1 MQFAARCRAP
11 MLGVFALT
19 LLVLAACTTDDPPV
33 APATELTAT
42 AEPAW
47 RVSALED
54 LQGYRYTV
62 DVSLKPEG
70 LATSADIPTGLLE
83 PGGALTLNLEGE
95 FRSPTS
101 EHTRTRCS
109 LGPLA
114 LALESIRIEERVWTR
129 EGEGAWRES
138 TLDPGAPHPLLG
150 DLDYQPSS
158 IFRVDESYSLD
169 DLTERLLTLEHQME
183 TVNGEAARRY
193 SMTPEQFREVFQS
206 DEDVLPAEA
215 GADAT
220 FTFDVWFSEAL
231 GVPVRMMII
240 GSGGDGMEL
249 LRLDMNLTDL
259 DDASINIAPPA

>member
-1 MQFAARCRAP
+1 MLFAGHLRAL
-11 MLGVFALT
+11 MLGVFALA
-19 LLVLAACTTDDPPV
+19 LLPITACTTDEPPA
-33 APATELTAT
+33 APATELTST

-47 RVSALED
+47 HVNALED

-83 PGGALTLNLEGE
+83 PGAALTLNLEGE

-101 EHTRTRCS
+101 EHTRTRFS

-114 LALESIRIEERVWTR
+114 LALESIRIEQRVWMR

-138 TLDPGAPHPLLG
+138 TLDPGAPHPLLVN
-150 DLDYQPSS
+150 LDYQPSS
-158 IFRVDESYSLD
+158 IFRVDEAYSLD
-169 DLTERLLTLEHQME
+169 DLTKRLRTLEHQME
-183 TVNGEAARRY
+183 TVSGQAARRY

-206 DEDVLPAEA
+206 DDEVLPAEA

-249 LRLDMNLTDL
+249 LRLDMNITDL
-259 DDASINIAPPA
+259 DDASISIAPPA